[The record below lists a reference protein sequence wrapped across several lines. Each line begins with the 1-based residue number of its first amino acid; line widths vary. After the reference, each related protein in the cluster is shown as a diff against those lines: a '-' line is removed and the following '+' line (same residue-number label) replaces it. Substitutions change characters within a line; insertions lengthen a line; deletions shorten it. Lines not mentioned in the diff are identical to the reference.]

1 MITCDMDHGP
11 VNLALTFQ
19 LPTEAKSIL
28 QGRNSFCLN
37 INSISEA
44 DPTLHWIKN
53 WSSSNI

>member
-44 DPTLHWIKN
+44 DPTLH
-53 WSSSNI
+53 